1 MLSQC
6 VAAWQDDPM
15 LASRFQVTDKLVDAL
30 YTEAMLL
37 ADEARS
43 YFDSVGRDDRAAMAP
58 LARVTFSCESLK
70 VTTRLMHVV
79 AWLLAR
85 RNGTPDQDQ
94 ALNPLS
100 AAASSDV
107 DVLVSLPEEA
117 RAIILASADLYDRV
131 VRLQQQFG
139 KPLDVSP
146 VLGLQNRLARA
157 F

>member
-1 MLSQC
+1 
-6 VAAWQDDPM
+6 M
-15 LASRFQVTDKLVDAL
+15 LASRFHVTDKLVDAL

-58 LARVTFSCESLK
+58 LERVTFSCESLK

-85 RNGTPDQDQ
+85 RHGTPISDQT
-94 ALNPLS
+94 LNPLS
-100 AAASSDV
+100 AAASSDA
-107 DVLVSLPEEA
+107 DVLDSLPDEA
-117 RAIILASADLYDRV
+117 RAIILASADLYDRI
-131 VRLQQQFG
+131 VRLQ
-139 KPLDVSP
+139 KRLSEPAEASP